1 MLQLA
6 LLPLQAGGEAANV
19 DSTAVLVGMI
29 IGLIIGGLIA
39 AGAGYWVYK
48 DASKRENNELLWG
61 IGVAATLFL
70 VFPIGILVLV
80 AYVIVRGDETG
91 TEPMQEGGAAGGD
104 W

>member
-6 LLPLQAGGEAANV
+6 LLPLQAGGDTAGV
-19 DSTAVLVGMI
+19 DSTTFLIGMVIGFI
-29 IGLIIGGLIA
+29 IGLVIA

-61 IGVAATLFL
+61 LGVAASLFL
-70 VFPIGILVLV
+70 LFPIGIIILI
-80 AYVIVRGDETG
+80 AYIIIRGDETAA
-91 TEPMQEGGAAGGD
+91 EPMQEGTAGGD